1 MSLQKGLSK
10 ILHYFQKTSH
20 SASVAKERLQIIIAH
35 ERTEQDKPDYLPMLQ
50 KDLIEVIAKYV
61 PIDVNDV
68 RIDLDRQSGCSILE
82 LNIMLPD
89 FADARDEE
97 TGVIST
103 GA

>member
-1 MSLQKGLSK
+1 MSFHKGISK
-10 ILHYFQKTSH
+10 ILHYFQRSSH
-20 SASVAKERLQIIIAH
+20 SAAVAKERLQIIIAH
-35 ERTEQDKPDYLPMLQ
+35 ERTEQSKPDYLPMLQ

-68 RIDLDRQSGCSILE
+68 KIDLDRQSGCSILE

-89 FADARDEE
+89 FDDASSGK

>member
-1 MSLQKGLSK
+1 MSLQKGISK
-10 ILHYFQKTSH
+10 FLHYFQKSSQ
-20 SASVAKERLQIIIAH
+20 SAQVAKERLQIIIAH
-35 ERTEQDKPDYLPMLQ
+35 ERTEQDKPDYLPLLQ
-50 KDLIEVIAKYV
+50 RDLIEVIAKYV

-68 RIDLDRQSGCSILE
+68 KIDLDRQSGCSILE

-89 FADARDEE
+89 FSDASAAK